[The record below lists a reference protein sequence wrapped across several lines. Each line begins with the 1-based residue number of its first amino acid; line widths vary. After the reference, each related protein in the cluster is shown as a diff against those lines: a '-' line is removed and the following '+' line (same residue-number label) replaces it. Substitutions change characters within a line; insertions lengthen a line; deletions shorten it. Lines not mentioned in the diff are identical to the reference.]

1 MATPPADD
9 THTSVQ
15 GATSEAP
22 AAVAPAP
29 PAPHAHDDDNA
40 ASPSPVQQEPSAA
53 SASDHPSPSPAVVV
67 DLTSPPRP
75 AAPPAPATG
84 VITSSASTDAVT
96 SPGDAPDNAPSHS
109 TAAEEE
115 ETNGHAGDKQD
126 KTTHTTAAAD
136 TLAPP
141 SPSSH
146 LSPPSPT
153 TPLTPASSRSTPA
166 PASPSKQ
173 PPMSLGSK
181 PLPASPKPAG
191 LAMAESPPRRSSLNA
206 AALKRPALSLVTPA
220 AATPAQRAVSGSGTP
235 PGAPAKA
242 PLGAL
247 RTAPDLAEFDPFAT
261 PAPAAAGPA
270 SAAVPRRPASGS
282 GSNEATPTQARPQ
295 PQPHQASRSATPD
308 TPGASTGAS
317 RPRRIVRAE
326 SGDAESTGDEPVFN
340 FAGFLKDLRSRPADP
355 IARYLKSFLTN
366 FAKKPFT
373 INEQIKLV
381 RDFLS
386 FIAEKMRV
394 VEPWKS
400 QSPAEFDNALEAME
414 KLVMNRLYP
423 FTFTPQLT
431 NGQTITTDDL
441 ERDAVFEQRVR
452 LFSWVRGYHLDVP
465 ENEAT
470 QGFLGFAEQ
479 ELLKINHYKA
489 PRDKMIC
496 ILNCCKV
503 IFGLIRHTAGSDATS
518 ADAFVPILIFVV
530 LRAAPENMLSNIE
543 YISRFRNAEK
553 LQGEAGYY
561 LSSLQGAIQFIETM
575 DASSLSNITQEEFES
590 NVEKAIQELPSS
602 PSSPRARSSI
612 PSGNNE
618 ISPWATTPGEE
629 PARQLALPATAAAL
643 DGTKRFFQ
651 RTGDAAKEAVS
662 RPLNTISKI
671 LQDMQQQATAESSS
685 ESGDDEVVDR
695 WAPGGPRDRQHEHRA
710 HHPHGSMPVAVPAPQ
725 YIHGRGE
732 AAPPSH
738 LLAQL
743 GISPGDPTPR
753 YVAWRDA
760 CSGTPR
766 EPTPDYAAQMHHT
779 LEASHEEYAREQ
791 ARAANVM
798 TLHQMFPA
806 LDEEIVDAV
815 LYSCGDDLGHA
826 IDRWVGVG
834 GVR

>member
-1 MATPPADD
+1 MAESTAAHAPVDAATPTAP
-9 THTSVQ
+9 
-15 GATSEAP
+15 EAP
-22 AAVAPAP
+22 EQPEAQASTAAQ
-29 PAPHAHDDDNA
+29 
-40 ASPSPVQQEPSAA
+40 ASSSSSPVQ
-53 SASDHPSPSPAVVV
+53 VV
-67 DLTSPPRP
+67 DLTSPPRAVPSPPP
-75 AAPPAPATG
+75 APTPAPPAPS
-84 VITSSASTDAVT
+84 ISTDAGSESSSQAHVVSLS
-96 SPGDAPDNAPSHS
+96 SPD
-109 TAAEEE
+109 
-115 ETNGHAGDKQD
+115 TNGHEGEQA
-126 KTTHTTAAAD
+126 TADDHDDEPSSPTPPAAS
-136 TLAPP
+136 
-141 SPSSH
+141 SPSK
-146 LSPPSPT
+146 L
-153 TPLTPASSRSTPA
+153 
-166 PASPSKQ
+166 PASPSKRTL
-173 PPMSLGSK
+173 PP
-181 PLPASPKPAG
+181 
-191 LAMAESPPRRSSLNA
+191 LAMAESPPRRSSLHHLA
-206 AALKRPALSLVTPA
+206 PRRPALSLVTPGA
-220 AATPAQRAVSGSGTP
+220 GTPAARSAGGASTLTP
-235 PGAPAKA
+235 PPAPAKA
-242 PLGAL
+242 PPGAL
-247 RTAPDLAEFDPFAT
+247 RAAADVAEFDPFAT
-261 PAPAAAGPA
+261 PVPGPA
-270 SAAVPRRPASGS
+270 RE
-282 GSNEATPTQARPQ
+282 EATPTQAR
-295 PQPHQASRSATPD
+295 ASRTATPE
-308 TPGASTGAS
+308 TPAS
-317 RPRRIVRAE
+317 RRRIVRAE
-326 SGDAESTGDEPVFN
+326 SGDAETASTSDEPVFN

-386 FIAEKMRV
+386 FIAEKMST

-612 PSGNNE
+612 PTNNDV
-618 ISPWATTPGEE
+618 SPWATTPGEE

-671 LQDMQQQATAESSS
+671 LQDMQQQATQESGS
-685 ESGDDEVVDR
+685 ESGDDDTVDR

-710 HHPHGSMPVAVPAPQ
+710 HNPHGSMPVAVPSPQ
-725 YIHGRGE
+725 HIHGRGE
-732 AAPPSH
+732 PAPPSH

-743 GISPGDPTPR
+743 GISPGDPTP
-753 YVAWRDA
+753 
-760 CSGTPR
+760 SGTPR

-826 IDRWVGVG
+826 IDRLLEM
-834 GVR
+834 

>member
-1 MATPPADD
+1 MRRCRWYLA
-9 THTSVQ
+9 
-15 GATSEAP
+15 
-22 AAVAPAP
+22 
-29 PAPHAHDDDNA
+29 
-40 ASPSPVQQEPSAA
+40 
-53 SASDHPSPSPAVVV
+53 DHPS
-67 DLTSPPRP
+67 
-75 AAPPAPATG
+75 
-84 VITSSASTDAVT
+84 
-96 SPGDAPDNAPSHS
+96 
-109 TAAEEE
+109 
-115 ETNGHAGDKQD
+115 
-126 KTTHTTAAAD
+126 
-136 TLAPP
+136 
-141 SPSSH
+141 
-146 LSPPSPT
+146 
-153 TPLTPASSRSTPA
+153 
-166 PASPSKQ
+166 
-173 PPMSLGSK
+173 
-181 PLPASPKPAG
+181 
-191 LAMAESPPRRSSLNA
+191 
-206 AALKRPALSLVTPA
+206 
-220 AATPAQRAVSGSGTP
+220 
-235 PGAPAKA
+235 
-242 PLGAL
+242 
-247 RTAPDLAEFDPFAT
+247 
-261 PAPAAAGPA
+261 
-270 SAAVPRRPASGS
+270 
-282 GSNEATPTQARPQ
+282 
-295 PQPHQASRSATPD
+295 
-308 TPGASTGAS
+308 
-317 RPRRIVRAE
+317 
-326 SGDAESTGDEPVFN
+326 
-340 FAGFLKDLRSRPADP
+340 
-355 IARYLKSFLTN
+355 
-366 FAKKPFT
+366 
-373 INEQIKLV
+373 
-381 RDFLS
+381 
-386 FIAEKMRV
+386 
-394 VEPWKS
+394 
-400 QSPAEFDNALEAME
+400 
-414 KLVMNRLYP
+414 
-423 FTFTPQLT
+423 TFTPQLT

-503 IFGLIRHTAGSDATS
+503 IFGLIRHTAGSNATS

-575 DASSLSNITQEEFES
+575 DASSLSNITQEEFET

-732 AAPPSH
+732 PVPPSH

-753 YVAWRDA
+753 LVAWRLRLVWLLTRTQWH
-760 CSGTPR
+760 TPR
-766 EPTPDYAAQMHHT
+766 TDTRLRRADAPHARGEP
-779 LEASHEEYAREQ
+779 RRVC
-791 ARAANVM
+791 ARAGACCKRHDFASDV
-798 TLHQMFPA
+798 PGPRRGDCRRGA
-806 LDEEIVDAV
+806 LLLWRRPRAR
-815 LYSCGDDLGHA
+815 Y
-826 IDRWVGVG
+826 
-834 GVR
+834 

>member
-1 MATPPADD
+1 MAT
-9 THTSVQ
+9 S
-15 GATSEAP
+15 
-22 AAVAPAP
+22 PAP
-29 PAPHAHDDDNA
+29 PASTHEISAPASPASAPASPASPASSAAAPTPAPAAKADDA
-40 ASPSPVQQEPSAA
+40 ASLPVHEPTAA
-53 SASDHPSPSPAVVV
+53 SASPVV

-75 AAPPAPATG
+75 APPPSAA
-84 VITSSASTDAVT
+84 ASTDAGT
-96 SPGDAPDNAPSHS
+96 LDSAQDDTAGSTAPSHS
-109 TAAEEE
+109 AD
-115 ETNGHAGDKQD
+115 TNGHD
-126 KTTHTTAAAD
+126 AAAPQAD
-136 TLAPP
+136 APLPPP
-141 SPSSH
+141 SPSSLP
-146 LSPPSPT
+146 LSSSPT
-153 TPLTPASSRSTPA
+153 TPLAAT
-166 PASPSKQ
+166 PASPS
-173 PPMSLGSK
+173 PSLSRPLSGLSGS
-181 PLPASPKPAG
+181 PQRPAA

-206 AALKRPALSLVTPA
+206 AAFKRPTLSLVTPS
-220 AATPAQRAVSGSGTP
+220 ATPTARAVSSGSGTP

-247 RTAPDLAEFDPFAT
+247 RIAPDLAEFDPFAT
-261 PAPAAAGPA
+261 PAPAAAGPV
-270 SAAVPRRPASGS
+270 AAPVAAPAAAPRRP
-282 GSNEATPTQARPQ
+282 GSNEATPTQTVRSQ
-295 PQPHQASRSATPD
+295 QASRSGTPD
-308 TPGASTGAS
+308 TPAA
-317 RPRRIVRAE
+317 RPRRVVRAE
-326 SGDAESTGDEPVFN
+326 SGDAESSGDEPVFN

-386 FIAEKMRV
+386 FIAEKMTT

-503 IFGLIRHTAGSDATS
+503 IFGLIRHTSGSDATS

-590 NVEKAIQELPSS
+590 NVEKAIQELPAS

-671 LQDMQQQATAESSS
+671 LQDMQQQATESSS
-685 ESGDDEVVDR
+685 ESGDDE
-695 WAPGGPRDRQHEHRA
+695 
-710 HHPHGSMPVAVPAPQ
+710 GSMPVAVPAPQ

-732 AAPPSH
+732 PAPPSH

-753 YVAWRDA
+753 YVMCR
-760 CSGTPR
+760 G
-766 EPTPDYAAQMHHT
+766 
-779 LEASHEEYAREQ
+779 
-791 ARAANVM
+791 
-798 TLHQMFPA
+798 
-806 LDEEIVDAV
+806 
-815 LYSCGDDLGHA
+815 
-826 IDRWVGVG
+826 
-834 GVR
+834 